1 MSFFNF
7 LEKVGDVVNKVDNA
21 FDNLSQGI
29 NKVNRTLNAFDAFV
43 DDPFGFVSRQ
53 RRGSIPYGAEPIQPV
68 LQSANFLPD
77 NGIGDDWRVRL
88 HIPAT
93 PTEFRTSPVFAP
105 LMRSNSSL
113 VFPTT
118 PQILVTHSANYSN
131 IQPTHTNYPYPVYQ
145 SSQVEDITITGEF
158 PVENEADGAY
168 WISAVHFL
176 RSITKMFYGE
186 GSAKGAPPPRVAL
199 SGYGDVIFD
208 RTPVIV
214 KMFSVDLP
222 AGVDYIKVPF
232 SETNFVNTGAP
243 GTYTYVPTLS
253 TLNIT
258 VQPVYSRDKTRQF
271 NLTDYANGAYIGTDN
286 GGFI

>member
-1 MSFFNF
+1 MGFFNF
-7 LEKVGDVVNKVDNA
+7 LEKVGDVVNNIDNA

-29 NKVNRTLNAFDAFV
+29 NKVSRTLNAFDAFV

-68 LQSANFLPD
+68 LQSANFLGD
-77 NGIGDDWRVRL
+77 NGIGEDWRVRL
-88 HIPAT
+88 HLPAS
-93 PTEFRTSPVFAP
+93 PSEFSQGPVFAP
-105 LMRSNSSL
+105 LRNSNNSL

-145 SSQVEDITITGEF
+145 NSQVEDITITGEF
-158 PVENEADGAY
+158 PVENEVDGAY
-168 WISAVHFL
+168 WISAVHFM
-176 RSITKMFYGE
+176 RSVTKMFYGD
-186 GSAKGAPPPRVAL
+186 GSAKGAPPPRIAL
-199 SGYGDVIFD
+199 SGYGDFVFN

-232 SETNFVNTGAP
+232 AEANFQNSAA

-271 NLTDYANGAYIGTDN
+271 NLTDYTNGAYINTDN